1 MDKLDYRILNIL
13 KENGRETASDIS
25 KAIHLSVSAVLDRI
39 KKMEEAG
46 IIKGYTVR
54 VDAKAL
60 GNDVT
65 ALMEISLEHP
75 RFHDSFTEVILEHPN
90 ILRLN
95 CRKLCAAVMSG
106 QIVEQNTA
114 GHEHRAEYKIHEN
127 VGCKVENGAGG
138 SNPNHKTAYT
148 GGIPFPGLCDKF
160 LIHVIPR
167 NRGTG
172 QVVNQIQENQ
182 MHAHHRQEGQQCRSR

>member
-90 ILRLN
+90 ILDCYYLTGDYDFV
-95 CRKLCAAVMSG
+95 L
-106 QIVEQNTA
+106 
-114 GHEHRAEYKIHEN
+114 KISCSSSDELESIHSSIKSIPGVSATRTHFVLKEIKN
-127 VGCKVENGAGG
+127 VYSA
-138 SNPNHKTAYT
+138 
-148 GGIPFPGLCDKF
+148 IPEEEKKRF
-160 LIHVIPR
+160 
-167 NRGTG
+167 
-172 QVVNQIQENQ
+172 
-182 MHAHHRQEGQQCRSR
+182 

>member
-54 VDAKAL
+54 VDA
-60 GNDVT
+60 T

-90 ILRLN
+90 ILDCYYLTGDYDFVLKIS
-95 CRKLCAAVMSG
+95 CSSSDELES
-106 QIVEQNTA
+106 I
-114 GHEHRAEYKIHEN
+114 HRTIKSIPGVSATRTHFVLKEIKN
-127 VGCKVENGAGG
+127 VYSA
-138 SNPNHKTAYT
+138 
-148 GGIPFPGLCDKF
+148 IPEEEKKRF
-160 LIHVIPR
+160 
-167 NRGTG
+167 
-172 QVVNQIQENQ
+172 
-182 MHAHHRQEGQQCRSR
+182 

>member
-75 RFHDSFTEVILEHPN
+75 RYHDDFVEVIMEHPK
-90 ILRLN
+90 ILDCYYLTGDYDFVL
-95 CRKLCAAVMSG
+95 KITCASSDELE
-106 QIVEQNTA
+106 QIHRTIKSTPGVSATRTHFVLKEIKNTLSA
-114 GHEHRAEYKIHEN
+114 I
-127 VGCKVENGAGG
+127 
-138 SNPNHKTAYT
+138 T
-148 GGIPFPGLCDKF
+148 GEVK
-160 LIHVIPR
+160 
-167 NRGTG
+167 
-172 QVVNQIQENQ
+172 E
-182 MHAHHRQEGQQCRSR
+182 

>member
-75 RFHDSFTEVILEHPN
+75 N
-90 ILRLN
+90 ILDCYYLTGDYDFVLKIS
-95 CRKLCAAVMSG
+95 CSSSDELES
-106 QIVEQNTA
+106 I
-114 GHEHRAEYKIHEN
+114 HRTIKSIPGVSATRTHFVLKEIKN
-127 VGCKVENGAGG
+127 VYSA
-138 SNPNHKTAYT
+138 
-148 GGIPFPGLCDKF
+148 IPEEEKKRF
-160 LIHVIPR
+160 
-167 NRGTG
+167 
-172 QVVNQIQENQ
+172 
-182 MHAHHRQEGQQCRSR
+182 

>member
-60 GNDVT
+60 
-65 ALMEISLEHP
+65 MEISLEHP
-75 RFHDSFTEVILEHPN
+75 RFHDSFTEIILEHPN
-90 ILRLN
+90 ILDCYYLTGDYDFVLKIS
-95 CRKLCAAVMSG
+95 CSSSDELES
-106 QIVEQNTA
+106 I
-114 GHEHRAEYKIHEN
+114 HRTIKSIPGVSATRTHFVLKEIKN
-127 VGCKVENGAGG
+127 VYSA
-138 SNPNHKTAYT
+138 
-148 GGIPFPGLCDKF
+148 IPEEEKKRF
-160 LIHVIPR
+160 
-167 NRGTG
+167 
-172 QVVNQIQENQ
+172 
-182 MHAHHRQEGQQCRSR
+182 

>member
-75 RFHDSFTEVILEHPN
+75 GSTTHLPEVILEHPN
-90 ILRLN
+90 ILDCYYLTGIMIFVLKISCSSSDELESIQDHQEHTRC
-95 CRKLCAAVMSG
+95 CRHQDAFCIKRNQKCLFRYSG
-106 QIVEQNTA
+106 
-114 GHEHRAEYKIHEN
+114 
-127 VGCKVENGAGG
+127 
-138 SNPNHKTAYT
+138 
-148 GGIPFPGLCDKF
+148 
-160 LIHVIPR
+160 
-167 NRGTG
+167 RG
-172 QVVNQIQENQ
+172 EK
-182 MHAHHRQEGQQCRSR
+182 RF

>member
-90 ILRLN
+90 ILDCYYLTGDYDFVLKIS
-95 CRKLCAAVMSG
+95 CSSSDELES
-106 QIVEQNTA
+106 I
-114 GHEHRAEYKIHEN
+114 HRTINSIPGVSATRTHFVLKEIKN
-127 VGCKVENGAGG
+127 VYSA
-138 SNPNHKTAYT
+138 
-148 GGIPFPGLCDKF
+148 IPEEEKKRF
-160 LIHVIPR
+160 
-167 NRGTG
+167 
-172 QVVNQIQENQ
+172 
-182 MHAHHRQEGQQCRSR
+182 

>member
-1 MDKLDYRILNIL
+1 MDKLDYKILNIL

-39 KKMEEAG
+39 KKMEESG

-75 RFHDSFTEVILEHPN
+75 RFHDSFTEVIMDHPN
-90 ILRLN
+90 ILDCYYLTGDYDFV
-95 CRKLCAAVMSG
+95 L
-106 QIVEQNTA
+106 
-114 GHEHRAEYKIHEN
+114 KI
-127 VGCKVENGAGG
+127 
-138 SNPNHKTAYT
+138 S
-148 GGIPFPGLCDKF
+148 LS
-160 LIHVIPR
+160 LIHI
-167 NRGTG
+167 
-172 QVVNQIQENQ
+172 
-182 MHAHHRQEGQQCRSR
+182 